1 MGAWNEVLSGTET
14 ALNSTGGATERMAI
28 YTESL
33 EGKLKTMQSTWEEFV
48 LNLQASDAFKSLID
62 LGTKLISVLDLLL
75 NKIPFLS
82 NIIKIGLVA
91 GALNIAAG
99 TIRKLITLM
108 GRNGLIGTIINVGNT
123 ITGIQSGFAA
133 FISTMQGGTGVIS
146 AITMALGAFDAA
158 TGAAT
163 LSMAGFVASIAP
175 LLAIGAVVG
184 VIGIVAYFNSAA
196 KAAKDAEKAMS
207 DFNKKQQELSEVQ
220 SELDQVN
227 DKIAEIN
234 AKDGLTLTDQ
244 QELINLKKQRAEL
257 DALKKTYDSLSGE
270 KTAAADAIGGAVN
283 ARYKTT
289 RSFGSKKTNTG
300 TAADLT
306 GATAQQLHNVAT
318 IDASQHNLDQ
328 LIGGYKELKRVQ
340 EEVASDGKTL
350 DKSRADSLD
359 KISTGLANE
368 LTYLQQQKT
377 DLESL
382 GVTSGAVY
390 DDIVGKISSIE
401 QVVSPEAW
409 QGKQLTNL
417 LLGDDISQT
426 VKDAESQIDELKQKL
441 ADGIIDEDAYKEKL
455 IEALNKIASDPTIQ
469 EGLKNI
475 FPDLDLSDNGAVL
488 NTIAEAL
495 GETIPSAA
503 EKTTYSIKDIDS
515 GLADLDGRLDT
526 LKNGIDNLGSFDW
539 SGINNIDNFNEA
551 LAQGEDLVNS
561 YENELDGLQSAYD
574 SLGANVDAA
583 GSALDFLAK
592 NMDDIVNSG
601 QAGYKATSDVINGA
615 GQLAD
620 IVDTATGEVIN
631 VQDRIEAIMTDE
643 TLTQQQKQAAVIA
656 LQGDIQNAGNNTIT
670 TMNTVITAIVKV
682 KQELASA
689 LNAAASFVDNA
700 SKTLGKIGNSIG
712 GKVVSGLFGI
722 STDDINA
729 AVQGL
734 SNGADTLR
742 QKSQEITNSIK
753 NDQADLIKQTDLY
766 QSKLDSAAGGA
777 AAAYKKVQDAAN
789 KAGKSGRG
797 STKKQTDATKKLTEA
812 LKEEYKAQKAIL
824 DAQKKQFQARK
835 EALAKEKSDLADAK
849 EAIQDLV
856 DMTMKMLKQ
865 EYQNRVD
872 ILEKQIDAL
881 EEDLSDQQDK
891 LEKAY
896 NKQTEALENQL
907 DAFNEKIEAQKE
919 YLKLQKEEQ
928 EHAEE
933 LSEKNQAIADVQ
945 AQLEELRYDNSA
957 AAQKKRLELLDELNG
972 AQKDLTDYQ
981 NQYDYDTKVDGL
993 DKEQSA
999 FQQQIENEKNA
1010 LKDRYD
1016 QEKQQIED
1024 TYNAKIDALNKEKDY
1039 IKNTLMEEYNL
1050 YQEAINLIQGKSQDF
1065 YNRLIEFN
1073 RVYGSHI
1080 DSDII
1085 IMWGKAYDAL
1095 SKYGYLGNT
1104 VQEILDGISYRTEEI
1119 VKENA
1124 AIEDSIKSIENQL
1137 DALKTK
1143 YDAATAAAKQLAA
1156 ANDAATQSA
1165 NNLAAARANAANAGN
1180 TTTVSKPAKGSS
1192 VSSGSTRVS
1201 AHQTMA
1207 VFHEGT
1213 NYVKKANTWLD
1224 DMLGLA
1230 PNETAAILKEGE
1242 AIIPDY
1248 NNPANPSSNFSYGK
1262 MAESMS
1268 KSAGYT
1274 NNSNDNSA
1282 SVSIGDIVIQGNAD
1296 NGVVEKLDKIRKQIV
1311 DDVFKTMNKHTNI
1324 GGYRSVKHA
1333 Y

>member
-1 MGAWNEVLSGTET
+1 MGAWGEVLSGTET

-33 EGKLKTMQSTWEEFV
+33 EGKLKTLQSTWEEFV
-48 LNLQASDAFKSLID
+48 LNLQASDAFKFLID

-75 NKIPFLS
+75 NKIPILS

-91 GALNIAAG
+91 GALNVAAG
-99 TIRKLITLM
+99 TIRQLITL
-108 GRNGLIGTIINVGNT
+108 IGTRGLVGTLINVGNW
-123 ITGIQSGFAA
+123 INILVQGINAGIGA
-133 FISTMQGGTGVIS
+133 FSISTDVIS
-146 AITMALGAFDAA
+146 ALSTSFGTMASAA
-158 TGAAT
+158 GISATAITGVVSALAPLAIVAAAIAGIALADWFYNGGAA
-163 LSMAGFVASIAP
+163 
-175 LLAIGAVVG
+175 
-184 VIGIVAYFNSAA
+184 A
-196 KAAKDAEKAMS
+196 KKAEKAMS

-220 SELDQVN
+220 SELDQVDN
-227 DKIAEIN
+227 KIAEIN
-234 AKDGLTLTDQ
+234 AKDGLTLTDK

-270 KTAAADAIGGAVN
+270 KTAAADAIGDAVN
-283 ARYKTT
+283 ARYKTA

-318 IDASQHNLDQ
+318 TDASQHNLDQ

-350 DKSRADSLD
+350 DNSRADSLD
-359 KISTGLANE
+359 KISTALSNE

-401 QVVSPEAW
+401 QVVSPESW
-409 QGKQLTNL
+409 QGKQLTEL
-417 LLGDDISQT
+417 LLGDNVSQT
-426 VKDAESQIDELKQKL
+426 IKDAESQIDELKQQL

-539 SGINNIDNFNEA
+539 SGINNIDDFNEA

-601 QAGYKATSDVINGA
+601 QAGYKAVSDVINGA
-615 GQLAD
+615 GQLVD
-620 IVDTATGEVIN
+620 VVDTATGDVIN
-631 VQDRIEAIMTDE
+631 IQDRIEAIMTDE
-643 TLTQQQKQAAVIA
+643 TLTQQQKQAAVVA

-670 TMNTVITAIVKV
+670 TMNAVITAIVKV

-700 SKTLGKIGNSIG
+700 SKTLSKIGNSIG

-753 NDQADLIKQTDLY
+753 NDQADLIKQTELY
-766 QSKLDSAAGGA
+766 QSKLNSAVGGA
-777 AAAYKKVQDAAN
+777 TAAYKKQQKAAN
-789 KAGKSGRG
+789 KAGKSGSG
-797 STKKQTDATKKLTEA
+797 SAKKQTDATKELTKA
-812 LKEEYKAQKAIL
+812 LKEEYEAQKAIL
-824 DAQKKQFQARK
+824 DAQKKQLQARK

-856 DMTMKMLKQ
+856 EMTMKMLKQ
-865 EYQNRVD
+865 EYQNRIDV
-872 ILEKQIDAL
+872 LEKQVDAL
-881 EEDLSDQQDK
+881 EDDLNNQQDK

-999 FQQQIENEKNA
+999 FQQQIESEKNA

-1039 IKNTLMEEYNL
+1039 IKNTLMDEYNL
-1050 YQEAINLIQGKSQDF
+1050 YQEAVNLVQSRSDDL
-1065 YNRLIEFN
+1065 YNRLVEWN
-1073 RVYGSHI
+1073 RVRLLLCINRVICWKLLIFGQSA
-1080 DSDII
+1080 
-1085 IMWGKAYDAL
+1085 GKI
-1095 SKYGYLGNT
+1095 SSPST
-1104 VQEILDGISYRTEEI
+1104 TMGIS
-1119 VKENA
+1119 
-1124 AIEDSIKSIENQL
+1124 QL
-1137 DALKTK
+1137 
-1143 YDAATAAAKQLAA
+1143 
-1156 ANDAATQSA
+1156 
-1165 NNLAAARANAANAGN
+1165 
-1180 TTTVSKPAKGSS
+1180 
-1192 VSSGSTRVS
+1192 
-1201 AHQTMA
+1201 
-1207 VFHEGT
+1207 
-1213 NYVKKANTWLD
+1213 
-1224 DMLGLA
+1224 
-1230 PNETAAILKEGE
+1230 
-1242 AIIPDY
+1242 Y
-1248 NNPANPSSNFSYGK
+1248 NS
-1262 MAESMS
+1262 
-1268 KSAGYT
+1268 
-1274 NNSNDNSA
+1274 D
-1282 SVSIGDIVIQGNAD
+1282 VI
-1296 NGVVEKLDKIRKQIV
+1296 
-1311 DDVFKTMNKHTNI
+1311 
-1324 GGYRSVKHA
+1324 
-1333 Y
+1333 

>member
-1 MGAWNEVLSGTET
+1 MGAWGEVLGGTET

-33 EGKLKTMQSTWEEFV
+33 EGKLKTLQATWEEFV

-75 NKIPFLS
+75 NKIPILS

-91 GALNIAAG
+91 GALNVAAG
-99 TIRKLITLM
+99 TIRQLITL
-108 GRNGLIGTIINVGNT
+108 IGTQGLVGTLINVGN
-123 ITGIQSGFAA
+123 GINILVQGINAGIGA
-133 FISTMQGGTGVIS
+133 FSISTDVIS
-146 AITMALGAFDAA
+146 ALSTSFGTMASAA
-158 TGAAT
+158 GISATAITGVVSALAPLAIVAAAIAGIALADWFYNGGAA
-163 LSMAGFVASIAP
+163 
-175 LLAIGAVVG
+175 
-184 VIGIVAYFNSAA
+184 A
-196 KAAKDAEKAMS
+196 KKAEKAMS

-227 DKIAEIN
+227 NKIAEIN

-257 DALKKTYDSLSGE
+257 DALKKTYDGLSGE
-270 KTAAADAIGGAVN
+270 KKAAADAIGGAVN

-318 IDASQHNLDQ
+318 TDASQHNLDQ

-350 DKSRADSLD
+350 DNSRADSLD
-359 KISTGLANE
+359 KISTALSNE

-409 QGKQLTNL
+409 QGKQLTEL
-417 LLGDDISQT
+417 LLGDNVSQT
-426 VKDAESQIDELKQKL
+426 IKDAESQIDELKQQL
-441 ADGIIDEDAYKEKL
+441 ADGVIDEDAYKEKL

-488 NTIAEAL
+488 NTLAEVL
-495 GETIPSAA
+495 GVTIPSAA

-539 SGINNIDNFNEA
+539 SGINNIDDFNEA

-601 QAGYKATSDVINGA
+601 QAGYKAVSDVINGA
-615 GQLAD
+615 GQLVD
-620 IVDTATGEVIN
+620 VVDTATGDVIN
-631 VQDRIEAIMTDE
+631 IQDRIEAIMTDE

-670 TMNTVITAIVKV
+670 TMNAVITAIVKV

-700 SKTLGKIGNSIG
+700 SKTLSKIGNSIG

-753 NDQADLIKQTDLY
+753 NDQADLIKQTELY
-766 QSKLDSAAGGA
+766 QSKLNSAVGGA
-777 AAAYKKVQDAAN
+777 TAAYKKQQKAAN
-789 KAGKSGRG
+789 KAGKSGSG
-797 STKKQTDATKKLTEA
+797 SAKKQTDATKELTEA

-824 DAQKKQFQARK
+824 DAQKKQLQARK

-856 DMTMKMLKQ
+856 EMTMKMLKQ
-865 EYQNRVD
+865 EYQNRIDV
-872 ILEKQIDAL
+872 LEKQVDAL
-881 EEDLSDQQDK
+881 EDDLNDQQDK

-907 DAFNEKIEAQKE
+907 DTFNEKIEAQKE

-1050 YQEAINLIQGKSQDF
+1050 YQEAVNLVQSRSDDL
-1065 YNRLIEFN
+1065 YNRLVEWNKI
-1073 RVYGSHI
+1073 YGDH
-1080 DSDII
+1080 
-1085 IMWGKAYDAL
+1085 L
-1095 SKYGYLGNT
+1095 SST
-1104 VQEILDGISYRTEEI
+1104 VRKLSLYR
-1119 VKENA
+1119 N
-1124 AIEDSIKSIENQL
+1124 
-1137 DALKTK
+1137 
-1143 YDAATAAAKQLAA
+1143 
-1156 ANDAATQSA
+1156 
-1165 NNLAAARANAANAGN
+1165 
-1180 TTTVSKPAKGSS
+1180 
-1192 VSSGSTRVS
+1192 
-1201 AHQTMA
+1201 M
-1207 VFHEGT
+1207 
-1213 NYVKKANTWLD
+1213 
-1224 DMLGLA
+1224 
-1230 PNETAAILKEGE
+1230 
-1242 AIIPDY
+1242 
-1248 NNPANPSSNFSYGK
+1248 
-1262 MAESMS
+1262 
-1268 KSAGYT
+1268 
-1274 NNSNDNSA
+1274 
-1282 SVSIGDIVIQGNAD
+1282 
-1296 NGVVEKLDKIRKQIV
+1296 
-1311 DDVFKTMNKHTNI
+1311 
-1324 GGYRSVKHA
+1324 
-1333 Y
+1333 